1 MPGDNI
7 STIGSVDQ
15 STAFQEAACLAWAT
29 ILWQYTGCENVILAV
44 VKEDDQTPSAT
55 LSEGH
60 DMAVIHLSV
69 KHTLEI
75 GEALNIISSQIN
87 NVQTSI
93 ASDGEVEYTS
103 IVSFSS
109 KRPQRIHEAASSVW
123 WDGLQKPEAWISP
136 ADEWK
141 CAQMLARLEYCTDQI
156 CSQPLGPLSGLL
168 GASSTE
174 LAVIKEWNQ
183 EPLTRHDR
191 CIHHL
196 IKEQARNQ
204 PDRPAIESW
213 DGTLTYA
220 ELDRISS
227 QYAILLRSNGVEL
240 ERFVGIYL
248 YKSRWTAVAI
258 LAVLKSGGAFVLL
271 DTSHPIERLKI
282 MCQAVRVSLVLRLS
296 GENSSN
302 FALPGIPILEI
313 GHNDLHEVP
322 QPPKMPAFQ
331 SKHTHAAY
339 VAFTSGSTG
348 RPKGI
353 IIQHGMFSTGSLSHG
368 PAYKMTPESRVF
380 QFSSYAFDGAIMEH
394 LTTLIAGGCVC
405 IPLPSEQLNDLPA
418 AFAKL
423 NANFICLTPSV
434 LHLLS
439 PSQMPSLITL
449 AVTGELMSRALLQR
463 WAPHVQLIITYGP
476 TECSVASS
484 TTHPVQPNTDP
495 RILGSTH
502 NCRFWVVDPNCTE
515 LLTPPGAIGELFI
528 EGPIVGRGYINADP
542 ETVAMYGPRR
552 PWLESIPFPDRVYR
566 TGDIVQYTGANGSLR
581 YLGRKDAQVKIR
593 GQRVELGEI
602 EHSIRNEFQNL
613 DSLNLAVETVLF
625 PGKDQN
631 RSFVAFLGNSRASAG
646 ENGKLAPPC
655 PKLLQQWDQQIKPSL
670 LRSLPNYMIPAMIVP
685 VARFPF
691 TLSRKTDRKQLQS
704 LFSELS
710 REEVDLYLGVD
721 FVVLSPVSPME
732 ATLQNS
738 ISKTLNIE
746 RRKISMDRSFIE
758 LGGDSVDSMRLVSA
772 LREQGILLSVSDV
785 IGCPNIASL
794 SGTAQRVEMA
804 SLPTT
809 VEPFDLL
816 PNPREEA
823 ARNLLS
829 ESFPGMTMDDV
840 ADVLPATELQHLFFR
855 GPQDYITMRLK
866 GPVNV
871 GRLEQ
876 SCHEL
881 IRRHSAL
888 RTIFFEH
895 QGHLFQVVLKRPH
908 QAFVRR
914 IFTLPASQFAE
925 TLWQEQ
931 RYEAKTVS
939 KPATRFFFAQ
949 RSAAESLLTIRMS
962 HAQYDGDSINC
973 LLAEL
978 CSTYRGELKTDPS
991 PDFALW
997 IHDFLSPNKLSV
1009 QEFWKS
1015 HLAGSSMTYI
1025 GQPFAPWFAE
1035 EESFTIS
1042 RHMGS
1047 SISIPQGITMA
1058 SLTKAAW
1065 ALVLT
1070 ETTGAQDV
1078 IFGQWISCREPHHNG
1093 RDPIIGPCLNIIP
1106 VRVNLGACE
1115 IRTVRDLLEAVQ
1127 DQHAQT
1133 SAYSRIQLEE
1143 ISRINSWPLGTNFG
1157 TAILHNGEEHGERA
1171 TIQFDPTLEAALD
1184 VYWPVESLPQLRWL
1198 LVESHMDDGE
1208 LSLWMFTTTT
1218 YVSKLE
1224 GEELLDRW
1232 AQLIRSC
1239 SEDPSASL
1247 CSIMKS

>member
-15 STAFQEAACLAWAT
+15 STAFQEAVCLAWAT

-75 GEALNIISSQIN
+75 GEALNTISSQIN
-87 NVQTSI
+87 NDQTSI

-227 QYAILLRSNGVEL
+227 QYAILLRSNGVGP

-348 RPKGI
+348 RPK
-353 IIQHGMFSTGSLSHG
+353 
-368 PAYKMTPESRVF
+368 
-380 QFSSYAFDGAIMEH
+380 
-394 LTTLIAGGCVC
+394 
-405 IPLPSEQLNDLPA
+405 

-434 LHLLS
+434 LHLLF
-439 PSQMPSLITL
+439 PSQMPSLMTL
-449 AVTGELMSRALLQR
+449 AVTGELMSRELLQR

-484 TTHPVQPNTDP
+484 TTHPVQPDTDP

-528 EGPIVGRGYINADP
+528 EGPIVGRGYINAGP
-542 ETVAMYGPRR
+542 ETMAMYGPRR

-602 EHSIRNEFQNL
+602 EHSIRNEFQNF

-631 RSFVAFLGNSRASAG
+631 RSLVAFLGNSRASAG
-646 ENGKLAPPC
+646 ENGTLAPPC

-670 LRSLPNYMIPAMIVP
+670 LQSLPNYMIPAMIVP

-691 TLSRKTDRKQLQS
+691 TLSGKTDRKQLQS

-721 FVVLSPVSPME
+721 FVALSPVSPME
-732 ATLQNS
+732 ATLQKS
-738 ISKTLNIE
+738 ISETLNIACH
-746 RRKISMDRSFIE
+746 KVSMDRSFIE
-758 LGGDSVDSMRLVSA
+758 LGGDSVDMMRLVSS
-772 LREQGILLSVSDV
+772 LREQGIQLSVSDV
-785 IGCPNIASL
+785 MSCPNIVSL
-794 SGTAQRVEMA
+794 SETAQRIDIT
-804 SLPTT
+804 SKLPTT
-809 VEPFDLL
+809 AEPFDLL
-816 PNPREEA
+816 PKPGGET
-823 ARNLLS
+823 ARKLLS
-829 ESFPGMTMDDV
+829 EHLVGTMMDDV
-840 ADVLPATELQHLFFR
+840 ADVLPATELQELFFR
-855 GPQDYITMRLK
+855 GPSDYTTMHLK
-866 GPVNV
+866 GPVDAV
-871 GRLEQ
+871 RLEQ
-876 SCHEL
+876 SCQEL
-881 IRRHSAL
+881 VRRHSIL
-888 RTIFFEH
+888 RTIFFKH
-895 QGHLFQVVLKRPH
+895 HGRLFQVVLKQPH
-908 QAFVRR
+908 RSVIHRE
-914 IFTLPASQFAE
+914 FTLPASQFTE
-925 TLWQEQ
+925 MLWQEQ
-931 RYEAKTVS
+931 RYEAKTMDLPV
-939 KPATRFFFAQ
+939 TRFFFAPI
-949 RSAAESLLTIRMS
+949 SAVESLLTIRIS
-962 HAQYDGDSINC
+962 HAQYDGDSINS
-973 LLAEL
+973 LQREL
-978 CSTYRGELKTDPS
+978 WSAYRGELKTDPA
-991 PDFALW
+991 PDFGLW
-997 IHDFLSPNKLSV
+997 IHDFLSPTTMPV

-1025 GQPFAPWFAE
+1025 GRPFAPRFAK
-1035 EESFTIS
+1035 EESFIIIK
-1042 RHMGS
+1042 RIGAPVPP
-1047 SISIPQGITMA
+1047 PQGITMA
-1058 SLTKAAW
+1058 SLVKAAW

-1070 ETTGAQDV
+1070 ETVGTQDV
-1078 IFGQWISCREPHHNG
+1078 IFGQFLSSREPHHNG
-1093 RDPIIGPCLNIIP
+1093 KDSIVGPCLNIVP
-1106 VRVNLGACE
+1106 VRVNIGTGE
-1115 IRTVRDLLEAVQ
+1115 IHTVRDLLEAVQ
-1127 DQHAQT
+1127 DQHART
-1133 SAYSRIQLEE
+1133 LPYCRVQLGE
-1143 ISRINSWPLGTNFG
+1143 ISRVNSWPLNTRFG
-1157 TAILHNGEEHGERA
+1157 TAVLHNGEEHGEKA
-1171 TIQFDPTLEAALD
+1171 TIQVDPKLKATVEA
-1184 VYWPVESLPQLRWL
+1184 YWPVESPPNLRWL
-1198 LVESHMDDGE
+1198 LAESHIDDGE
-1208 LSLWMFTTTT
+1208 HSLWMLTTIDAEKMCEFEAGETPDTLSCTESKEVRLKRGLNATVRRHIKIMVT
-1218 YVSKLE
+1218 Y
-1224 GEELLDRW
+1224 
-1232 AQLIRSC
+1232 I
-1239 SEDPSASL
+1239 
-1247 CSIMKS
+1247 SI